1 MTYLKF
7 NYLFEDRFSKYSD
20 VLRYLELGLQH
31 IDLGST
37 VQTMA
42 FPELIYKLR
51 ATPSIPE
58 RLFIE
63 FGNLKIKTV
72 CCGVLF

>member
-7 NYLFEDRFSKYSD
+7 NYLFEDCFSKYSD

-37 VQTMA
+37 VQPTA
-42 FPELIYKLR
+42 FSELIYKLR
-51 ATPSIPE
+51 VTLINPRKAFHRLWQPE
-58 RLFIE
+58 D
-63 FGNLKIKTV
+63 
-72 CCGVLF
+72 